1 MGSRSL
7 LAGALAV
14 LTLAAGAAPAA
25 ADVAYIDGNEVWL
38 STLDGSQ
45 KLRLSGGENDWRDV
59 AISDQGYVVG
69 VRLEAGKIADLST
82 FTVWNPQGQQIKFG
96 PLAGRPNM
104 VLAAFPLNLQLSPDA
119 GTLVYGYSGQF
130 GFGQFASFT
139 RGTNFLP
146 SDTVVTPVAGTFN
159 VTDLRAPALVGT
171 RVVGSVG
178 YRKIGVQSPQA
189 IDEFD
194 LWPGIDFA
202 PLGEVLG
209 LDLPSAADKLVAE
222 VYLDG
227 AGTPDE
233 RSRLVV
239 YPRLP
244 GLGAAPVPI
253 AGGDVGDCFMPAA
266 PGATHPQFS
275 ADGSVLLWS
284 DAAGVHA
291 APAPLAVTTD
301 GVQNLCTL
309 PGPVATLSATGRNPA
324 IGPVSVA
331 AINAARSGGAP
342 APAPGT
348 APGPGGSAPA
358 QGAGGAPAGPTLG
371 KLSALKLAALAS
383 RRGASVRV
391 TSPQGGK
398 TTLRLTVKP
407 SAVGRKGKTPIT
419 VATGKGSL
427 KAATAGKVALKF
439 TATGR
444 TLRRKLRGK
453 RATLKV
459 SAAGRTTTASIKLS

>member
-7 LAGALAV
+7 LAGALAA
-14 LTLAAGAAPAA
+14 LTLAIGAAPAA

-69 VRLEAGKIADLST
+69 IRLEAGKIADLST

-96 PLAGRPNM
+96 PLAGRPGM
-104 VLAAFPLNLQLSPDA
+104 VLGAFPINLQLSPDA
-119 GTLVYGYSGQF
+119 GMLVYGYSGQF
-130 GFGQFASFT
+130 GFGLGATFA

-146 SDTVVTPVAGTFN
+146 SDTVVTPAGGTFH
-159 VTDLRAPALVGT
+159 VPDLRAPALVGT
-171 RVVGSVG
+171 RVVGSIG

-209 LDLPSAADKLVAE
+209 LDLPTAADKLVAE

-239 YPRLP
+239 FPRLP
-244 GLGAAPVPI
+244 GLGSAPVPI
-253 AGGDVGDCFMPAA
+253 AGTDVGDCFMPTAL
-266 PGATHPQFS
+266 GATHPQFS
-275 ADGSVLLWS
+275 ADGSTLLWS

-331 AINAARSGGAP
+331 AISAARSGGG

-348 APGPGGSAPA
+348 APGPGGSAP
-358 QGAGGAPAGPTLG
+358 GGNGGGGAPAGPTLA
-371 KLSALKLAALAS
+371 KTSAVKLAALAS
-383 RRGASVRV
+383 KRGATVSV

-398 TTLRLTVKP
+398 ATLRLTVKP
-407 SAVGRKGKTPIT
+407 SAVGRKGKTPLTI
-419 VATGKGSL
+419 ATGKGTL
-427 KAATAGKVALKF
+427 KAATAGKLALKF

-453 RATLKV
+453 RATLKI
-459 SAAGRTTTASIKLS
+459 SAAGQTTTASIKLS